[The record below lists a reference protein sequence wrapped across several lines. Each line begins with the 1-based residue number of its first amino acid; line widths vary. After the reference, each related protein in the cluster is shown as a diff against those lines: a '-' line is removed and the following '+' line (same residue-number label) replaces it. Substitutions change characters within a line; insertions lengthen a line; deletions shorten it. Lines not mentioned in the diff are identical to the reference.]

1 MSSPLVCMSLTGKTL
16 EEDVQLA
23 KKYADCVDVV
33 ELRVDYLNE
42 DEQLYIKRFPSM
54 VRVPCILTIRR
65 DVDGGLYDGGE
76 FSRTSLFGRALAF
89 ANTDRDKNFA
99 YVEFEEDYHIPGIQ
113 DAAMAFGVR
122 IIRSC
127 YHYKYEDSSLSLKQK
142 CDSMRKTGFEIPKV
156 VYSVKS
162 LSEVTH
168 IFTEAQLFND
178 YDHIVSATGVYG
190 FPTKVLAALNNS
202 YLTYTFPTDNFDI
215 AKEHGILNPSRLIN
229 VYGYRN
235 ISRNTDIYGLM
246 TSKVENDAY
255 LELFNKGFRKMGMNN
270 VYIPVN
276 ASKVSEILKFAEQL
290 NIKGLTVADS
300 CKENVLNYLYDHSD
314 EVISLGSSNLILK
327 RNGKW
332 VGYNTEASSFRS
344 ALEDFLGD
352 TKLHRRKVAIIGAG
366 ISARVAAYVVKQMGG
381 RACIFNKTLDHA
393 RLLAERYGF
402 KYALLDATNAGIL
415 DEYSSLIIQTLPFE
429 KKAIA
434 PGEIVTEEQNKS
446 EDPIYFYNF
455 HGNEVFM
462 DLNYTPA
469 ITPVMKRA
477 SLSGCQVTNGYKML
491 EYQLY
496 SQFKLFTEKDLF
508 L

>member
-16 EEDVQLA
+16 EEDVQLV
-23 KKYADCVDVV
+23 KKYADCIDLV
-33 ELRVDYLNE
+33 ELRVDFLNE
-42 DEQLYIKRFPSM
+42 DEQLYIKRFPSL

-113 DAAMAFGVR
+113 DAAMAFGVQ

-127 YHYKYEDSSLSLKQK
+127 YHYKYDDSSLSLKQK
-142 CDSMRKTGFEIPKV
+142 CDSMRKTGYEIPKV

-162 LSEVTH
+162 LTDVTK
-168 IFTEAQLFND
+168 IFTEAQQFKE

-190 FPTKVLAALNNS
+190 FPTKILATLNNS
-202 YLTYTFPTDNFDI
+202 YLSYTFPTENFDL
-215 AKEHGILNPSRLIN
+215 AKEHGIINPERLKK
-229 VYGYRN
+229 VYDFKN
-235 ISRNTDIYGLM
+235 ISKKTEVFGLM
-246 TSKVENDAY
+246 TSKVENAAY
-255 LELFNKGFRKMGMNN
+255 LEMFNKGFQKMGMNS
-270 VYIPVN
+270 VYLPVN
-276 ASKVSEILKFAEQL
+276 ALKVSEALKFAEQIG
-290 NIKGLTVADS
+290 IKGFSIADS
-300 CKENVLNYLYDHSD
+300 CKENILNYLYDHSD
-314 EVISLGSSNLILK
+314 EVISLSSSNLILRK
-327 RNGKW
+327 NGKW
-332 VGYNTEASSFRS
+332 VGYNTEAYCFRN
-344 ALEDFLGD
+344 ALEDFIGD
-352 TKLHRRKVAIIGAG
+352 TKLHRKKVAIIGAG

-415 DEYSSLIIQTLPFE
+415 DEYSALIIQTLPFE
-429 KKAIA
+429 KKVVA
-434 PGEIVTEEQNKS
+434 PGEVITEEQNKS

-455 HGNEVFM
+455 HGNEIFM
-462 DLNYTPA
+462 DLNYNPA

-496 SQFKLFTEKDLF
+496 SQFKLFTEKDLV